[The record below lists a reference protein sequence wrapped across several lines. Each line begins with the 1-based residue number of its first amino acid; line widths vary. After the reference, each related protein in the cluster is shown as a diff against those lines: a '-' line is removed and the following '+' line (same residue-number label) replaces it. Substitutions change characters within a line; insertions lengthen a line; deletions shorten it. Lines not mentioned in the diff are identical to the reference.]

1 MTPQLLAAVEGF
13 GLGAGLIIAIGVQ
26 NAFVLRQGLLRRHVL
41 PVVTLCAISDAVLIL
56 AGVLGFGTI
65 VRSSI
70 TVLQA
75 VTVAGAAFLVWY
87 GFAAA
92 KRALDPG
99 TLKPADSDDQ
109 PLSRV
114 LAAIAAVT
122 LLNPHVYLDTVV
134 LLGGVSA
141 RYGATDRLWFAAGAV
156 AASFT
161 WFFALGYGARILT
174 PLFRKPVSWRVLDGA
189 VALVM
194 FAIAARLLMQVGSLS
209 AA

>member
-1 MTPQLLAAVEGF
+1 MTPQLLAAMEGF

-41 PVVTLCAISDAVLIL
+41 PVVTFCAISDAALIL

-92 KRALDPG
+92 KRALDPA
-99 TLKPADSDDQ
+99 TLKPADSGDQ

-141 RYGATDRLWFAAGAV
+141 RYGAADRLWFAAGAV

-174 PLFRKPVSWRVLDGA
+174 PLFRKPVSWRVLDGV

-194 FAIAARLLMQVGSLS
+194 FAIAARLLMQMGSLS